1 MADLFGSGLYDQFRQ
16 LQQEMDDLFGRWP
29 ASTGIRSAVRGAYPP
44 VNVGSTPDAVDV
56 YVFAAGL
63 DAKSV
68 DLTIEKNLLTVSGKR
83 EVPVNDGAQYY
94 RRERFS
100 GEFRRVITLPDEV
113 DPDRANASYRDGIL
127 RITVPRLESARPRQ
141 IQIQ

>member
-63 DAKSV
+63 DSKSV

-113 DPDRANASYRDGIL
+113 DPERANASYRDGIL

>member
-16 LQQEMDDLFGRWP
+16 LQQEMDDLFGLRP
-29 ASTGIRSAVRGAYPP
+29 ASTGIRSPVRGAYPP
-44 VNVGSTPDAVDV
+44 VNVGSTPEAVEV
-56 YVFAAGL
+56 YVFAAGV
-63 DAKSV
+63 DPKSV
-68 DLTIEKNLLTVSGKR
+68 ELTIEKNLLTVAGKR

-113 DPDRANASYRDGIL
+113 DAERANARYRDGIL

-141 IQIQ
+141 IEIR

>member
-1 MADLFGSGLYDQFRQ
+1 MADLFGSGLYDQFRH

-63 DAKSV
+63 DSKSV

-113 DPDRANASYRDGIL
+113 DPERANASYRDGIL